1 MKHLAKQFLHYYI
14 YDMKLKK
21 KLAFSFTILFML
33 PMLTVTLFL
42 FTRIFRIVLYDT
54 IRSEEAF
61 HSQSALAAENLMIHV
76 SHASDTLTYS
86 LPVQRLFSVTKEQA
100 PNTALSKTHINNLYQ
115 LTDMAAD
122 PELIRTVRIYYDD
135 STYSRL
141 EILNNGHKQLFVPL
155 SSTDS
160 PWILR
165 FHNSSEDRL
174 LCTASDLSEAEKES
188 CGNLAYLVRLNY
200 LSTDESDKKEAAAY
214 VAVYFSR
221 NSLQKFVSHAHTL
234 QDEQSFFVDAS
245 GQPLN
250 MEDKWL
256 SGPVPPIPAS
266 LFEDLKQQEEE
277 FIPTDLNGAAIYAA
291 LFPISGSDWYLM
303 SLIPRKHIKAI
314 GIVLILRFIIIYGLI
329 SLLALF
335 LAYRLSK
342 SFADRIIHVAL
353 QMETI
358 RFGRPRPLH
367 LENAGNDEIGIL
379 SGAYNFMTAE
389 INELLDQKEQAARE
403 LQKAEFRALQ
413 AQINPHFLYNTLDMI
428 NWLAQSGQISQVSQA
443 VQALTHF
450 YRLTLGQKEL
460 IGTIED
466 EITHVSLYMQ
476 LQNMRYSNCA
486 SFVADIP
493 TDLLHLPIPKLTFQ
507 PIVENAL
514 LHGILMKE
522 EKKGCILLT
531 GWREGEDAVFVI
543 SDDGAGIPPEKLDTL
558 LDSRWTDNGLTSLR
572 HIGVSNTNLRLK
584 SLYGDAYGLSFTS
597 IPGQGT
603 EVTVRIPVRPI
614 SF

>member
-1 MKHLAKQFLHYYI
+1 
-14 YDMKLKK
+14 
-21 KLAFSFTILFML
+21 ML
-33 PMLTVTLFL
+33 NDTL
-42 FTRIFRIVLYDT
+42 
-54 IRSEEAF
+54 RSEEAF
-61 HSQSALAAENLMIHV
+61 HRQSALAAENLMIHV
-76 SHASDTLTYS
+76 AHASDTLTHS

-100 PNTALSKTHINNLYQ
+100 PGAALSRTHLNNLYQ
-115 LTDMAAD
+115 LADMAAD
-122 PELIRTVRIYYDD
+122 PSLIRTVRIYYDD
-135 STYSRL
+135 STYPQL
-141 EILNNGHKQLFVPL
+141 DILNNGRQCLFVPL
-155 SSTDS
+155 SSMDS
-160 PWILR
+160 QWIER
-165 FHNSSEDRL
+165 FQTSAEDRL
-174 LCTASDLSEAEKES
+174 LCTSTELSETEKKH

-200 LSTDESDKKEAAAY
+200 IPKNGVSEKEAAAY

-221 NSLQKFVSHAHTL
+221 SSLQKLTAHTHL
-234 QDEQSFFVDAS
+234 IQGEYSFFMDAS
-245 GQPLN
+245 GQPVD
-250 MEDKWL
+250 MKDKLL
-256 SGPVPPIPAS
+256 SASIPEIPCS
-266 LFEDLKQQEEE
+266 LFETLKQKEH
-277 FIPTDLNGAAIYAA
+277 FIPTELNNSPVYTAA
-291 LFPISGSDWYLM
+291 FPVNGSDWYLI
-303 SLIPRKHIKAI
+303 SVIPIQNLKAL
-314 GIVLILRFIIIYGLI
+314 GASMILQFIAIYGVI

-353 QMETI
+353 QMESI
-358 RFGRPRPLH
+358 RSGRPRPL
-367 LENAGNDEIGIL
+367 LLKNAGNDEIGIL

-389 INELLDQKEQAARE
+389 INELLDQKELAAKE
-403 LQKAEFRALQ
+403 LQRAEFRALQ

-443 VQALTHF
+443 VQALTRF

-493 TDLLHLPIPKLTFQ
+493 PELCSLPIPKLTFQ

-531 GWREGEDAVFVI
+531 GWLEGEDAVLVI

-558 LDSRWTDNGLTSLR
+558 LDSPSGSNGLTSLR

-584 SLYGDAYGLSFTS
+584 SLYGEKYGLSFTS
-597 IPGQGT
+597 TPGQGT
-603 EVTVRIPVRPI
+603 EVTVRIPAHPV
-614 SF
+614 FL